1 MARVEWVKQRLDNWA
16 RWKSRQQGH
25 GLGYYSQSP
34 FLRMAVDG
42 GGYRDTSIPVDD
54 VEAGKTDKA
63 VHALLATH
71 PHLHR
76 TLQLIYLEDTGVPE
90 CARRLCRAISTVHA
104 NLAAAD
110 LQIATFL
117 RQMAE
122 DAELAAERAKKSFTS

>member
-16 RWKSRQQGH
+16 RWKSREKGN
-25 GLGYYSQSP
+25 GLGFYSQAA

-63 VHALLATH
+63 VQSLLGPH

-76 TLQLIYLEDTGVPE
+76 TLELIYLEDTGVPE

-110 LQIATFL
+110 LHIATYL
-117 RQMAE
+117 RQLAD
-122 DAELAAERAKKSFTS
+122 DAELAAERAKKSFTT